1 MMSHEEISG
10 LLGAFALDAVEEDE
24 RDLIEEHLA
33 SCPRCRAEV
42 DAHRDV
48 AAALG
53 NSVEPLPVGLW
64 SSIVDRLPER
74 HDAQRPPMPRLVPA
88 GVDGGRGQPTS
99 GSRPAR
105 RRMMVLGSVAAA
117 VAVLASVLGFKLV
130 RADDQVSHLQQAAIS
145 AQPNA
150 IEAALE
156 TPGHRVVNLLDSSHR
171 QLAQFVIVP
180 DGRGYLVSSR
190 LPSLGAGDTYQLW
203 GIVGNQP
210 ISLGL
215 MGQSPDL
222 VTFTLAGSAVPAR
235 LAITVEPAGGAVVP
249 TGSMV
254 ATGTV

>member
-1 MMSHEEISG
+1 MMSHEEISD

-24 RDLIEEHLA
+24 RELIEEHLA

-64 SSIVDRLPER
+64 SNIVDRLPER
-74 HDAQRPPMPRLVPA
+74 HDAERPPMPRLVPA
-88 GVDGGRGQPTS
+88 GIDERPAQPTP
-99 GSRPAR
+99 GSRPR

-117 VAVLASVLGFKLV
+117 VAVLASVLGLKLV

-190 LPSLGAGDTYQLW
+190 LPSLSSGDTYQLW

-222 VTFTLAGSAVPAR
+222 VTFTLAGPAEPAR

-249 TGSMV
+249 TGAMV